1 MNSWIMQLWLQI
13 HDKSKWPDL
22 RVSQSED
29 AFHVIDTPLHPPKDD
44 IVAMCSEDFFAKHS
58 YEYEEVYGTPLKS
71 SSLSHE
77 YDLVYGTPPIS
88 SSQSAG
94 NEKCRKEMAS
104 AVVSVP
110 SGDADDCVE
119 ELYEDA
125 DSVNWQMHFNQQKE
139 QPDAGN
145 KVDDENSSLCEY
157 QDVIRETRV

>member
-58 YEYEEVYGTPLKS
+58 YEYQE
-71 SSLSHE
+71 
-77 YDLVYGTPPIS
+77 VYGTPPIS

-119 ELYEDA
+119 ELNGDM
-125 DSVNWQMHFNQQKE
+125 DPVNWQMHFNQQKE

-145 KVDDENSSLCEY
+145 KVDDENSSVCEY
-157 QDVIRETRV
+157 EDVIRETRV